1 MINEKLVKVDGDA
14 GLARDPK
21 TGAIININRQEIANA
36 RAAKKRRIEKDREL
50 EDLKNEV
57 GEIKELLNK
66 LVEKL

>member
-1 MINEKLVKVDGDA
+1 MINEKLVKVDGDV